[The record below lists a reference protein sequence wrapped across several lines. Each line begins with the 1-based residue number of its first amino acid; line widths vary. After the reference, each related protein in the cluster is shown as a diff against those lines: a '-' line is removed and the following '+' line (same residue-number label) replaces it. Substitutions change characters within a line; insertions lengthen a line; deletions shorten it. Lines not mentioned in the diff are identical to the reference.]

1 MGKRCLPPPLFRPR
15 YSSYT
20 NFTRADGNQGRKPW
34 RVEPIITWSIL
45 TYHVKRA
52 RLLSGQM
59 FGYTSTGKRSKI
71 NLIILDLPNVYF
83 FNAACSM
90 CIQNLRG
97 MIVNNSFNVN
107 ETDVKVHSLK
117 ELTDFNEPM
126 VAVSSSL
133 RQAKVCKFLRQLP
146 TCSRFKCLF
155 LVALLFCYFRLKEN
169 SSIQGFL
176 REINSTKTS

>member
-1 MGKRCLPPPLFRPR
+1 
-15 YSSYT
+15 
-20 NFTRADGNQGRKPW
+20 
-34 RVEPIITWSIL
+34 
-45 TYHVKRA
+45 
-52 RLLSGQM
+52 
-59 FGYTSTGKRSKI
+59 
-71 NLIILDLPNVYF
+71 
-83 FNAACSM
+83 M
-90 CIQNLRG
+90 CVQNLRG
-97 MIVNNSFNVN
+97 MIVNNSYNVN

-146 TCSRFKCLF
+146 TFPHFKCLF

-176 REINSTKTS
+176 QEINSTKAS